1 MQTATYRQFAALMCA
16 SFLLVASAAPRAADV
31 SGTWTASFDTQIGK
45 QNYTYTFKVDGATL
59 TGRAKSDNGDVE
71 IKEGK
76 VSGDTVSFVE
86 NLSLQGMD
94 LKISYTGK
102 IVSDD
107 EIRFTRDVAGIAM
120 EELVAKRVKR

>member
-1 MQTATYRQFAALMCA
+1 MTRRFWLAITLCVVSLAL
-16 SFLLVASAAPRAADV
+16 LRAADI
-31 SGTWTASFDTQIGK
+31 SGKWTASFDTQIGK
-45 QNYTYTFKVDGATL
+45 QNYTFDFKVAGTTL

-76 VSGDTVSFVE
+76 VTGDTVTFVE
-86 NLSLQGMD
+86 NLNFQGME

-107 EIRFTRDVAGIAM
+107 EIKFTRDVAGIAN
-120 EELVAKRVKR
+120 EELTAKRAK

>member
-1 MQTATYRQFAALMCA
+1 MTRRVWLVVALCA
-16 SFLLVASAAPRAADV
+16 IALVPVRAADI
-31 SGTWTASFDTQIGK
+31 SGKWTASFDTQIGK
-45 QNYTYTFKVDGATL
+45 QNYTFDFKVAGTTL

-76 VSGDTVSFVE
+76 VAGDTVTFVE
-86 NLSLQGMD
+86 NLNFQGME

-107 EIRFTRDVAGIAM
+107 EIKFTRDVAGIAN
-120 EELVAKRVKR
+120 EELTAKRAK

>member
-1 MQTATYRQFAALMCA
+1 MIRRLWLVVALCA
-16 SFLLVASAAPRAADV
+16 ISLAPVRAADI
-31 SGTWTASFDTQIGK
+31 SGKWTASFDTQIGK
-45 QNYTYTFKVDGATL
+45 QNYTFDFKVAGTTL

-76 VSGDTVSFVE
+76 VAGDTVTFVE
-86 NLSLQGMD
+86 NLNFQGME

-107 EIRFTRDVAGIAM
+107 EIKFTRDVAGIAN
-120 EELVAKRVKR
+120 EELTAKRAK